1 MDTTSMKDNSSLN
14 IILDE
19 LHQLNDKG
27 HHILMT
33 IQGSK
38 KGLEEI
44 KKLGVQEDSNATNA
58 NPKIKAGANN
68 QYPIFLEKCIT
79 STTILELIS
88 LSKILVFMLSTFYY
102 VSLGYGRQGLAHIY
116 HCLDARRQGLANN
129 KTIHVYFGWDI
140 HRFSK
145 QSTIHNI
152 FCHVMHNLSRQHKC

>member
-58 NPKIKAGANN
+58 NPEIKAGANN
-68 QYPIFLEKCIT
+68 QYPIFLAKT
-79 STTILELIS
+79 DNQHNSP
-88 LSKILVFMLSTFYY
+88 
-102 VSLGYGRQGLAHIY
+102 LAHIT
-116 HCLDARRQGLANN
+116 L
-129 KTIHVYFGWDI
+129 
-140 HRFSK
+140 
-145 QSTIHNI
+145 
-152 FCHVMHNLSRQHKC
+152 